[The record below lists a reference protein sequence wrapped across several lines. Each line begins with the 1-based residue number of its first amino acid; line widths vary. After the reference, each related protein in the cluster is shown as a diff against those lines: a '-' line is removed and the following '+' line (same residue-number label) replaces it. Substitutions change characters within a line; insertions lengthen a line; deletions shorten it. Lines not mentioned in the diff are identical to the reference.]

1 MTCLKAAMIF
11 LCGDGCHPVFRLK
24 DLKNVD
30 LDYGSK
36 ASLVELLP
44 VAFQHAVRSV
54 KSSCRTLL
62 VSCPIHRS
70 NGLENVLCGFVIFL
84 IYWFL
89 KAPKTS
95 FEISDRRNRPPIS
108 ANLFLSLG

>member
-36 ASLVELLP
+36 ASLVELMPL
-44 VAFQHAVRSV
+44 AFQHAVRSV
-54 KSSCRTLL
+54 KSSYLTVQ
-62 VSCPIHRS
+62 VSCPIHQS
-70 NGLENVLCGFVIFL
+70 VTILKMCCAVL
-84 IYWFL
+84 
-89 KAPKTS
+89 
-95 FEISDRRNRPPIS
+95 
-108 ANLFLSLG
+108 